1 MIENFPEITHKGN
14 KLNPLHIAAI
24 LNQIEIGR
32 VLLNKL
38 QINSIDMNG
47 HTALMYA
54 IKNHSIEFIQFLLQQ
69 SSIDINI
76 QDFILK
82 KNNIF

>member
-1 MIENFPEITHKGN
+1 
-14 KLNPLHIAAI
+14 
-24 LNQIEIGR
+24 
-32 VLLNKL
+32 
-38 QINSIDMNG
+38 MNG